1 MDSLYMMDFEHA
13 GWRKAKARGGRR
25 CRREAGE
32 GEGEGKRQRQGTRQ
46 RQREEV
52 NGVGGG

>member
-1 MDSLYMMDFEHA
+1 MMDFEHA
-13 GWRKAKARGGRR
+13 GWRQAKARGGRR

-32 GEGEGKRQRQGTRQ
+32 GEGEGKRQRQGTWQ